1 MTFNDEEIARYLK
14 DNPGFFEQYGAMLA
28 DVQVPHPRSGDAIP
42 ITERQ
47 IVALREKNRM
57 LQEKLSELI
66 RFGEENGAL
75 IEKMHRLAVA
85 LLVSRRLDALLN
97 TFEFHLRE
105 DFAVPHVGLRVWN
118 MTGGRIILPQFA
130 RTSGDIHQM
139 ADSLI
144 DPYCGHHVVEEIKS
158 WFGEG
163 AGRLRSFAMV
173 ALRAKG
179 QAMGLLVLASE
190 DPQRFYAGMG
200 TVYLAQLGEFLS
212 AGLERFMLAD
222 AVDS

>member
-1 MTFNDEEIARYLK
+1 MTFNDEEIARYLR
-14 DNPGFFEQYGAMLA
+14 DNPGFFEQYGALLA
-28 DVQVPHPRSGDAIP
+28 DIQVPHPRSGDAIP

-66 RFGEENGAL
+66 RFGEENGVL

-118 MTGGRIILPQFA
+118 VPGGYTILPQFA
-130 RTSGDIHQM
+130 RTSGDMHQL

-144 DPYCGHHVVEEIKS
+144 DPYCGHHVMDEIKS
-158 WFGEG
+158 WFGEE
-163 AGRLRSFAMV
+163 AIRLRSFALV
-173 ALRAKG
+173 ALRAKRSTI
-179 QAMGLLVLASE
+179 GLLVLASQ
-190 DPQRFYAGMG
+190 DPQRFYAEMG
-200 TVYLAQLGEFLS
+200 TVYLAQLGELLS